1 MRSLRSSTASLL
13 CIVLAFASLLPA
25 GCGRSDAGNTKYFV
39 AAAGGVG
46 RIILATSDSD
56 RQVRIKLPGCGAIS
70 SVTVFKGNLV
80 LGCVR
85 HVVALDRPD
94 PGQGLWLLS
103 LSDGQVRRCKEAE
116 LPGPVKMSAVLD
128 DTLWFLEGSRLWST
142 RDLEQFELRQE
153 NIRAAFVTSTSSL
166 VLQRR
171 DGSLFWMKI
180 ADSSLEQGEFDK
192 TFGNSLMESMF
203 GDYAFDSTGGTLHL
217 PVPGTESNKMLFY
230 PARDLDWGF
239 SAFFDTRHNDWI
251 SMRNSITL
259 IHSVCHV
266 RTSNDTKDAFTV
278 RINRIVH
285 AIQVSQHEF
294 ETITKITSSWQMK

>member
-1 MRSLRSSTASLL
+1 
-13 CIVLAFASLLPA
+13 
-25 GCGRSDAGNTKYFV
+25 
-39 AAAGGVG
+39 
-46 RIILATSDSD
+46 
-56 RQVRIKLPGCGAIS
+56 
-70 SVTVFKGNLV
+70 
-80 LGCVR
+80 
-85 HVVALDRPD
+85 VVALDRPD

-285 AIQVSQHEF
+285 TIQVSQHEF